1 MDMKETERKTLKVE
15 CPYGLQS
22 RRAALLVK
30 KANEYACSIRIEY
43 HGYQMNVKSLLGTMS
58 MNIVKGETV
67 LLIAEGADA
76 ENAINALKEILAQ
89 PEI

>member
-1 MDMKETERKTLKVE
+1 MKETERKSLIIE

-30 KANEYACSIRIEY
+30 KANEYVCSTRLEY

-58 MNIVKGETV
+58 MNIVDGEKI
-67 LLIAEGADA
+67 LLIAEGADS
-76 ENAINALKEILAQ
+76 EDAINALKEVLTQ